1 MASSALVDGV
11 KTEALNAV
19 LIKTAESVN
28 FITHL
33 LCVGLTLKR
42 PSRLIRQV
50 PVCEDIR
57 LTNKERFKLK
67 LISSR
72 CSELI
77 PFLFYK
83 RTFFLSAH
91 CEA

>member
-1 MASSALVDGV
+1 
-11 KTEALNAV
+11 V

-42 PSRLIRQV
+42 PSRLSLQAL
-50 PVCEDIR
+50 VCEDIR

-67 LISSR
+67 LISS
-72 CSELI
+72 
-77 PFLFYK
+77 
-83 RTFFLSAH
+83 
-91 CEA
+91 